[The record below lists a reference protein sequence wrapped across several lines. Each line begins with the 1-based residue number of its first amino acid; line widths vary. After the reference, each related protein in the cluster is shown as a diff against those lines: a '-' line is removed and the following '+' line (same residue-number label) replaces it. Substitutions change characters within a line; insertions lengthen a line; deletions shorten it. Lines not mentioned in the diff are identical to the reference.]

1 MKSKLGKESE
11 ILDSGTSQEKIKLLE
26 NLECADDSKIIIKI
40 INCLNDPDI
49 RVRGEAFSSLVLNK
63 NKISNFLIDALKDSR
78 KNIRGF
84 GALVLAN
91 RNDTFSIPQI
101 VNLLKD
107 EHSMVRS
114 CALGALGHLR
124 AEEAKNIIHNY
135 IFDSNI
141 EVRKSALQALIIL
154 DEKISEKEIL
164 EITKEKDEEID
175 QLIIKIKKSGPEGI

>member
-1 MKSKLGKESE
+1 ME
-11 ILDSGTSQEKIKLLE
+11 ILDSGTSEEKINLLE
-26 NLECADDSKIIIKI
+26 KLENANDSKIIKKI
-40 INCLNDPDI
+40 INCLDDPDI
-49 RVRGEAFSSLVLNK
+49 RVRGEAFSSLILNK
-63 NKISNFLIDALKDSR
+63 NKISNFLIDSLKDSR

-91 RNDTFSIPQI
+91 RNDTISIPQI

-107 EHSMVRS
+107 ERSMVRS

-124 AEEAKNIIHNY
+124 AKEAKNNIREN

-141 EVRKSALQALIIL
+141 EVRKSAVQALINL
-154 DEKISEKEIL
+154 DEKISEREIL
-164 EITKEKDEEID
+164 EISKEKDGELE